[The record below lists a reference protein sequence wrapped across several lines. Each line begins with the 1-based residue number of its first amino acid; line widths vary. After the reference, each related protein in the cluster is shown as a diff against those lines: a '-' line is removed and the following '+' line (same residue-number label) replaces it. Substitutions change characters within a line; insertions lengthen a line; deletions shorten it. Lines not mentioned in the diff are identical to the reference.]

1 MPQKNWLPA
10 LGEGPLGLR
19 KRSGLRLQSPD
30 LIPRPHYRDSQLF
43 ATGTLPRNGRSLNLR
58 PKPPLSGIPK
68 LPTTGEFV
76 EMGNHYGRTSRTVDS
91 ESATE
96 SKLSRQS
103 PLLPE
108 SDCTDSGARLGRR
121 RDCAVFGVPQEFTG
135 FLDGCLVGRIVS

>member
-10 LGEGPLGLR
+10 LGAGPLGLR

-76 EMGNHYGRTSRTVDS
+76 EMGNLTAER
-91 ESATE
+91 
-96 SKLSRQS
+96 L
-103 PLLPE
+103 
-108 SDCTDSGARLGRR
+108 ARLIQRVR
-121 RDCAVFGVPQEFTG
+121 QNPSYRDKARCFPKVIARTQG
-135 FLDGCLVGRIVS
+135 LDLAADVIVRCSASLRNSPDS